1 MASSTTTQQLSPER
15 NWTNH
20 MSQWESSGLS
30 QKKYCVQNGLNFHTF
45 QYWRTRFNKTKRS
58 LNPNPN
64 PLLKIVEIKKEK
76 ILQNNPGNT
85 NDEPMAI
92 KLLIDNV
99 QILLNNNF
107 NADALKRV
115 IRVLKSV

>member
-1 MASSTTTQQLSPER
+1 MASSNTIQPLSPER
-15 NWTNH
+15 NWTYH

-30 QKKYCVQNGLNFHTF
+30 QKKYCFQNGLNFHTF
-45 QYWRTRFNKTKRS
+45 QYWRTRLNKTKRS
-58 LNPNPN
+58 LNPYPD
-64 PLLKIVEIKKEK
+64 PPLKIVEIKRENL
-76 ILQNNPGNT
+76 LQENPGSM

-99 QILLNNNF
+99 QILLKNNF

-115 IRVLKSV
+115 IRVIKSV